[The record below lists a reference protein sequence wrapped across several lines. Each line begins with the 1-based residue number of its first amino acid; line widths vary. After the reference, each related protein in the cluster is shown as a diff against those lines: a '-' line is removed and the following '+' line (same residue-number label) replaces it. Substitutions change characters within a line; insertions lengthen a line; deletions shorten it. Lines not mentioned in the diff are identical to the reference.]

1 MAKAAL
7 SFSDNL
13 NRIRHAALA
22 IKAIQ
27 SLFLKTCAFS
37 MTWRG
42 FGQWLKTFIRRILE
56 GVIIGLIIHRIIG

>member
-7 SFSDNL
+7 SSSDSFNW
-13 NRIRHAALA
+13 IRHAALA

-27 SLFLKTCAFS
+27 SLFLEIHAFS
-37 MTWRG
+37 MTWRD
-42 FGQWLKTFIRRILE
+42 FGQLLKSFIRRILE